1 MDARSQSE
9 HGTWSEC
16 TRPDGRSGPRS
27 ISVDRPTWVAM
38 VKFCQLLNPA
48 DFVHLNHA
56 LSIGSVMPAL
66 PIDKERVEILNKMIE
81 LVWGDDL
88 VIIVPMVV
96 TAAEIGNQRAP
107 NGMTPPKTP
116 VSGLNV
122 RTQQVIVTERDV
134 LEKVIGK
141 AKSDYKYM
149 GPSDC
154 IEAGCE
160 LVLSS
165 ILGNLITQPSKPSI
179 QTPKPQ
185 NLQVTEKTKTDR
197 PSSIRSSR
205 RRNRSSSRHHHQEP
219 EGYYNSRPRD
229 QRDYMEGNLWSKIKR
244 ALTE

>member
-9 HGTWSEC
+9 HGTWSEY
-16 TRPDGRSGPRS
+16 TRPEGRSGPRS
-27 ISVDRPTWVAM
+27 VSVDRPTWVAM
-38 VKFCQLLNPA
+38 VKLCQLLNPA

-56 LSIGSVMPAL
+56 LSIGSVIPAL
-66 PIDKERVEILNKMIE
+66 PIDKQRVEILNKMIE
-81 LVWGDDL
+81 LIWGDDL

-107 NGMTPPKTP
+107 NGMTPSKTP
-116 VSGLNV
+116 VAGLNV
-122 RTQQVIVTERDV
+122 RTQQVVVTESDV

-149 GPSDC
+149 GPVDC

-165 ILGNLITQPSKPSI
+165 ILGNLITQPSRPSI
-179 QTPKPQ
+179 QAPKSQDPEAP
-185 NLQVTEKTKTDR
+185 NRAKTSR

-205 RRNRSSSRHHHQEP
+205 HQARSSSRHHHREP
-219 EGYYNSRPRD
+219 EGYRSPRPRE